1 MNKVKAYFKN
11 HRAMSIGYI
20 LCFLLIVFV
29 AVLNFT
35 FFSNNSKAVY
45 GDRLDGIEEVRIT
58 DNKLEQ
64 IESELNERDEVSS
77 SDASTSG
84 RILNVIIT
92 VNDDVSVET
101 ARSLT
106 EVIDSAI
113 DDDQRNY
120 YDTQVFIKKNND
132 DASFPII
139 GYRHEDKTT
148 YSWTKDR

>member
-29 AVLNFT
+29 VVLNFT

>member
-29 AVLNFT
+29 VVLNFT

-64 IESELNERDEVSS
+64 IESELNEKDEVSS

>member
-1 MNKVKAYFKN
+1 M
-11 HRAMSIGYI
+11 
-20 LCFLLIVFV
+20 
-29 AVLNFT
+29 
-35 FFSNNSKAVY
+35 
-45 GDRLDGIEEVRIT
+45 
-58 DNKLEQ
+58 
-64 IESELNERDEVSS
+64 
-77 SDASTSG
+77 
-84 RILNVIIT
+84 
-92 VNDDVSVET
+92 ET

>member
-29 AVLNFT
+29 VVLNFT

-77 SDASTSG
+77 SDASISG